1 MCSAE
6 CIPFDAF
13 SVTTAAI
20 KSQRLLCCSTV
31 GVCLP
36 AASQQVL
43 DRLARD
49 DRQTPER
56 SRMKTT
62 WTQCKHKTYIRQLC
76 VMFLYVCFF
85 QELTQLR
92 LGGFVPSDVALSCM
106 LDAMVSSGKASWY
119 EEIPG
124 CQAMISNANVLSFK
138 PFPNCRW
145 RWSVLCFFFL
155 VFCLHFSDVITFPG
169 KVEEAV
175 SLFEEWRIVVPPN
188 TIIISNLI
196 KGRIRFVI
204 TKRHSVSVCA
214 NWFKYFFL

>member
-1 MCSAE
+1 MCSAK

-13 SVTTAAI
+13 SLTTAAI

-138 PFPNCRW
+138 PFPNCRC
-145 RWSVLCFFFL
+145 RWNVLFFF
-155 VFCLHFSDVITFPG
+155 FTFFYFSDVITFPG

-175 SLFEEWRIVVPPN
+175 SLFD
-188 TIIISNLI
+188 S
-196 KGRIRFVI
+196 GG
-204 TKRHSVSVCA
+204 
-214 NWFKYFFL
+214 